1 MSGSAVSPSVEVGMK
16 RCQQLLFGKC
26 LTSIGVRV
34 PTLVGFFFY
43 QKNPTEVGTLTLA
56 EDCAIRE
63 NQHMLRTP
71 LPMPIAAP
79 KSRNQDLLRSL
90 PSIDALLRT
99 EAGVSLRRAAG
110 AEQAT
115 RLARAVTEDLR
126 TQILAGGIAPTNGD
140 GLLKSAEAMLSSRQ
154 AQQVTTGIHRV
165 INATGVI
172 LHTNLGRAPLP
183 DAARRALQEA
193 SSYCNLEFDLNSGER
208 GRRGGRAEDLLAML
222 TGTEAALVVN
232 NCAAAALLVLSVL
245 ARDGETIVSR
255 GELVEIGGDFRVP
268 EVMAQSGTRMVEV
281 GTTNRTKL
289 ADYQK
294 VINDRTLL
302 IMRVH
307 TSNYRIVGFTQCPT
321 LKELATVAHENGMFL
336 YEDAGSGALIDF
348 AQFGI
353 TGEPVIRQS
362 FEAGAD
368 VISFSGDK
376 LLGGPQVG
384 MLVGRAEVI
393 ERMRKH
399 SLYRALRAD
408 KLRLAALE
416 ATLDSYARSTT
427 TEEIP
432 THRMIAASDAELRER
447 VERVVDKIREANSE
461 ELTVGIIEGESAI
474 GGGAAPTSR
483 LRTPLISITHTNLS
497 ADQIEERLRRSQPP
511 VIARIEND
519 RVLLDLRT
527 VATEDEAK
535 LLSAAASLV

>member
-1 MSGSAVSPSVEVGMK
+1 MAKPATQSNNKNALLRALPSV
-16 RCQQLLFGKC
+16 
-26 LTSIGVRV
+26 
-34 PTLVGFFFY
+34 
-43 QKNPTEVGTLTLA
+43 
-56 EDCAIRE
+56 
-63 NQHMLRTP
+63 
-71 LPMPIAAP
+71 
-79 KSRNQDLLRSL
+79 
-90 PSIDALLRT
+90 DALLRT
-99 EAGVSLRRAAG
+99 ESGSALRATAGV
-110 AEQAT
+110 EQAT
-115 RLARAVTEDLR
+115 LIAREVTDELR
-126 TQILAGGIAPTNGD
+126 ALILAGGGEIEDDANAAA
-140 GLLKSAEAMLSSRQ
+140 LLKQAEDELASRH
-154 AQQVTTGIHRV
+154 AQRTATGIHRI

-172 LHTNLGRAPLP
+172 LHTNLGRAPLS
-183 DAARRALQEA
+183 DAATQALSGA
-193 SSYCNLEFDLNSGER
+193 AAYCNLEFDLNSGSR
-208 GRRGGRAEDLLAML
+208 GRRGGRAEDLLATL

-268 EVMAQSGTRMVEV
+268 EVMAQSGTQMVEV

-348 AQFGI
+348 TQFGI

-384 MLVGRAEVI
+384 ILVGRAEVI

-416 ATLDSYARSTT
+416 ATLDSYARGAT

-432 THRMIAASDAELRER
+432 THRMIAAPGAQLRER

-461 ELTVGIIEGESAI
+461 GLTVGIIEGESAI

-483 LRTPLISITHTNLS
+483 LSTPLISITHTKLS
-497 ADQIEERLRRSQPP
+497 ANEIEKRLRRSQPS

-519 RVLLDLRT
+519 QVLLDLRT
-527 VATEDEAK
+527 VATEDEVE
-535 LLSAAASLV
+535 LLSAVISVTSE